1 MIAGVIVVLAVV
13 AATVA
18 GVRWS
23 TAGEPVSVAAP
34 SGASTVLPEGA
45 YEDVVDNRALE
56 VSVDLSNDRG
66 RPMVDTYA
74 MPSTTAWE
82 QVRSAVAGQLDGW
95 EQVGDCADTGERRVP
110 CSWSEP
116 TRWWPRTVRIVFLR
130 PALPGGDQSYEWPDN
145 TFLVVG
151 SAPGASPTPRTSALR

>member
-1 MIAGVIVVLAVV
+1 MRARIATAAAIAVLCAA

-23 TAGEPVSVAAP
+23 AAGEPVAVAAP

-45 YEDVVDNRALE
+45 YEGVVDNRAIEL
-56 VSVDLSNDRG
+56 SIDLSNDRG
-66 RPMVDTYA
+66 RPEVDTYA
-74 MPSTTAWE
+74 MPSATGWE
-82 QVRSAVAGQLDGW
+82 QVRSAVSGQLDGW
-95 EQVGDCADTGERRVP
+95 EQAGDCADTGERRVQ

-116 TRWWPRTVRIVFLR
+116 TRWWPRLVRIVFLR
-130 PALPGGDQSYEWPDN
+130 PAPPGGDRSYGWPDN

-151 SAPGASPTPRTSALR
+151 SARGADLS